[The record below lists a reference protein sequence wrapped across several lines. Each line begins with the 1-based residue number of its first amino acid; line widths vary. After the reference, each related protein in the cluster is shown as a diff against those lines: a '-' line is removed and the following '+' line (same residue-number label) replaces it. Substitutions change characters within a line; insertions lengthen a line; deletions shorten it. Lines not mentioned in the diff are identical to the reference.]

1 MRSTRPR
8 FFLDA
13 GGDVWGEATSG
24 CPIGGNGGRLALSTA
39 NGLVQVIASSF
50 VEGRFFAFIA
60 ASSYLDDN
68 MAPMFHCLNGVEAS
82 FKVVNVMWAVFAPSA
97 IQI

>member
-1 MRSTRPR
+1 MS
-8 FFLDA
+8 
-13 GGDVWGEATSG
+13 GGTASG
-24 CPIGGNGGRLALSTA
+24 CPIGGNGGRTLLSAA
-39 NGLVQVIASSF
+39 NGLVQAIASLF
-50 VEGRFFAFIA
+50 IGVRFFAFMA

-68 MAPMFHCLNGVEAS
+68 MASMFHRLNGVEAS